1 MQRVASN
8 FQMHAN
14 PGYNQSRDLVNQSIV
29 LTFLLMFFVKTFLTS
44 GSFNSE
50 LINKTVMGLNGLM
63 LLYVGYAFLSLRWR
77 KKRLRVFWLCCFW
90 LILPPGMGIICLA
103 RCSARR

>member
-14 PGYNQSRDLVNQSIV
+14 AGYNQSRDLVNQSIV

-63 LLYVGYAFLSLRWR
+63 LLYV
-77 KKRLRVFWLCCFW
+77 CCFW

-103 RCSARR
+103 RYSARP

>member
-14 PGYNQSRDLVNQSIV
+14 AGYNQSRDLVNQSIV

-63 LLYVGYAFLSLRWR
+63 LLYVGYAFFIATLAE
-77 KKRLRVFWLCCFW
+77 KAVAGFWLCCFW
-90 LILPPGMGIICLA
+90 LILPPGMVIICLA
-103 RCSARR
+103 RYSARR